1 MAWCSLPD
9 PRTVPPERRLRM
21 KKLGLALLLLGTLL
35 VGTVVSASAAGF
47 SNNAPNKQEVDAR
60 R

>member
-1 MAWCSLPD
+1 
-9 PRTVPPERRLRM
+9 M